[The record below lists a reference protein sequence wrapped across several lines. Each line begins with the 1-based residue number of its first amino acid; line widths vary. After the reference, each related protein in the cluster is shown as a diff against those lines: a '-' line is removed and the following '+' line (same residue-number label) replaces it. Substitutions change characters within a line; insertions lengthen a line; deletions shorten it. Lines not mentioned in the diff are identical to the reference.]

1 MNRLFVYIFAAL
13 VIASTCRGSIGFGLS
28 LPLDDARSST
38 RSAPTP
44 QLPSKSSQTANPIT
58 RLRSSYESSLSPGSR
73 PYSGV
78 PKEVQ
83 PLTGPPPGY
92 ALPIH
97 RPSGVGF
104 SGLGYRGDM
113 GAYFLPIGDSG
124 GLLVYP
130 CGAGDFISAVVL
142 YLKTDPEFV
151 ALRGASDY
159 PARRAWELQRT
170 NALRKQIQDALSK

>member
-28 LPLDDARSST
+28 LPLDDARSKYALCTNAATSKQIE
-38 RSAPTP
+38 SD
-44 QLPSKSSQTANPIT
+44 SKSYYALEEQLRILPES
-58 RLRSSYESSLSPGSR
+58 RLQALF
-73 PYSGV
+73 GV

-104 SGLGYRGDM
+104 SGL
-113 GAYFLPIGDSG
+113 
-124 GLLVYP
+124 
-130 CGAGDFISAVVL
+130 
-142 YLKTDPEFV
+142 
-151 ALRGASDY
+151 
-159 PARRAWELQRT
+159 
-170 NALRKQIQDALSK
+170 